1 MMQPAQSHPPT
12 PSWRN
17 LDHPTAHDRFRH
29 IFRDHWHAWCD
40 LRLEGAVPSD
50 QRAYV
55 RKTVERMI
63 LCRDP
68 SAGYARYVC
77 PGCGFDRRVPFSCK
91 TRFCPSCGKVRVDNW
106 VADIARDL
114 FDVPHLHVTLTVD
127 DLLWPF
133 FHAHR
138 SLLKV
143 LLKTAARAVREL
155 VEELYP
161 GVRIGMIY
169 TLHTGGRDLGFK
181 PHVHLVMTKGGLKDG
196 QWVEIAKLPGGR
208 LAAKWRYLLCKHLC
222 QARPFDHD
230 LRKAVDQGYRDHRGY
245 QVKTDS
251 FYPKGLDAAKYI
263 GRYLGHPPLA
273 TSHITDYDGQL
284 VTYWYVDS
292 NTGQRVTACGE
303 RSRTITCSALD
314 FISRM
319 VPHIPPKGMQTVRY
333 AGLYARNVKRKIAP
347 TVRAALDALRLQ
359 IPLFDLESLAQTF
372 QHLKWRERIKASFG
386 YDPLECPRC
395 GCIMQLAEIWEPK
408 RGHIWM
414 KRWLETHRM
423 RTAARQALERIRAQH
438 RRYRQL
444 AFDFNFDT

>member
-17 LDHPTAHDRFRH
+17 PDHPTAHDRFRR
-29 IFRDHWHAWCD
+29 IFREHWDRWCD
-40 LRLEGAVPSD
+40 LYLQLVPPD

-91 TRFCPSCGKVRVDNW
+91 TRFCPSCGKVKVDHW

-127 DLLWPF
+127 DLLWPH
-133 FHAHR
+133 FHSHR
-138 SLLKV
+138 PLLKL
-143 LLKTAARAVREL
+143 LLKTAAQAVREL
-155 VEELYP
+155 TQELYP

-196 QWVEIAKLPGGR
+196 EWVEIDKLPGGR
-208 LAAKWRYLLCKHLC
+208 LAAKWRYLLCKHLY
-222 QARPFDHD
+222 QARPFDHE

-273 TSHITDYDGQL
+273 TSHITNYDGQL
-284 VTYWYVDS
+284 VTYWYIDS
-292 NTGQRVTACGE
+292 NTGQRV
-303 RSRTITCSALD
+303 SVTCSALD

-319 VPHIPPKGMQTVRY
+319 VPHIPPKGMQIVRY
-333 AGLYARNVKRKIAP
+333 AGLYARNIKRKLVPA
-347 TVRAALDALRLQ
+347 VHAALEALRLQ
-359 IPLFDLESLAQTF
+359 PSLFDLEPLAQTF
-372 QHLKWRERIKASFG
+372 QHLKWRERIKQSFG

-395 GCIMQLAEIWEPK
+395 GRIMQLAEIWEPK

-423 RTAARQALERIRAQH
+423 RTAARQALEHIRAQH
-438 RRYRQL
+438 HRYRQL